1 MGRGVVNK
9 QMSSKMTSSYMKG
22 GAVPNGK
29 MMMKGG
35 AMTPGPVGTGGMRN
49 PNKMATCNSV
59 NQ

>member
-1 MGRGVVNK
+1 MK
-9 QMSSKMTSSYMKG
+9 PKMMSGYMKG
-22 GAVPNGK
+22 GTVPNGK

-35 AMTPGPVGTGGMRN
+35 AMTPGPVGTGGMKN

>member
-1 MGRGVVNK
+1 MK
-9 QMSSKMTSSYMKG
+9 TMKPKMMSGYMKG
-22 GAVPNGK
+22 GTVPNGK

-35 AMTPGPVGTGGMRN
+35 AMTPGPVGTGGMKN